1 MFESLVVLDCPP
13 GSKLGPGARL
23 GGQRAAEGEAS
34 VKKNHVASHEPAR
47 KRLGQ
52 EGVLASLGFS
62 ETFVK

>member
-13 GSKLGPGARL
+13 GSKLVPGARL
-23 GGQRAAEGEAS
+23 GGQRAAEVAS
-34 VKKNHVASHEPAR
+34 VKKNHVASLEPAR